1 MKNSSKQSVKMDML
15 HGSLFDKMLMFAM
28 PLAACSIL
36 QQLFNS
42 VGTAVVGRFASSE
55 ALAAVGSNSSVI
67 ALMVTLFSI
76 IHLATLYLRIY
87 FLGMPFFMLYDFGAS
102 ILRSIGDTRRPMYA
116 LIVSGVVNVILNLLF
131 VVVFHMGV
139 AGAGLATV
147 GANAT
152 SAVQILYFLTHEE
165 LPIRLSLPM
174 SVSSLGSTV
183 LELAG
188 SRVLLWN

>member
-1 MKNSSKQSVKMDML
+1 
-15 HGSLFDKMLMFAM
+15 
-28 PLAACSIL
+28 
-36 QQLFNS
+36 
-42 VGTAVVGRFASSE
+42 
-55 ALAAVGSNSSVI
+55 
-67 ALMVTLFSI
+67 
-76 IHLATLYLRIY
+76 
-87 FLGMPFFMLYDFGAS
+87 
-102 ILRSIGDTRRPMYA
+102 
-116 LIVSGVVNVILNLLF
+116 
-131 VVVFHMGV
+131 MGV

-165 LPIRLSLPM
+165 LPIRLSFKSLTIDRDAVSKILKIGVPAGLREWCSLLPM